1 MKKLFEI
8 KKLNMHYPI
17 VDGLLGNVKGYVYA
31 LNNVNLEIFEN
42 EILGLVGES
51 GSGKS
56 TLGNCVLKLI
66 EPTSGEVIFNGENI
80 LNKKK
85 KDLKEFRK
93 KAQLI
98 FQNPYMSLN
107 PRMKI
112 YDILKEP
119 FIVHKIE
126 DYDDA
131 IKKIIKLIGMDEE
144 VLSRYPHEFSG
155 GQRQRIAIARAI
167 ILNPEFIVADEPVSA
182 LDVSIQAQIINLL
195 IELKEHL
202 NLTMLFISHDLSI
215 IKYISDRVA
224 VMYLGEIVE
233 IAPKDE
239 FFNNHKHPYS
249 EALLNAVPVISEEK
263 TKKIILEG
271 DLPSPSNPPSG
282 CKFHT
287 RCPYVMDKCK
297 TEHPELK
304 ELAPR
309 HKVRCFLCDT

>member
-8 KKLNMHYPI
+8 KNLNMHYPI

-31 LNNVNLEIFEN
+31 LNNVDLEIFEN

-56 TLGNCVLKLI
+56 TLGNCILKLI
-66 EPTSGEVIFNGENI
+66 EPTSGEILFDNENI
-80 LNKKK
+80 LKKK
-85 KDLKEFRK
+85 ELKNFRK
-93 KAQLI
+93 RAQLI
-98 FQNPYMSLN
+98 FQNPYTSLD

-119 FIVHKIE
+119 FIVHKIKN
-126 DYDDA
+126 YDDT

-167 ILNPEFIVADEPVSA
+167 ILNPDFIVADEPVSA
-182 LDVSIQAQIINLL
+182 LDVSIQAQIVNLL
-195 IELKEHL
+195 IDLKEHL

-233 IAPKDE
+233 IASKDE

-287 RCPYVMDKCK
+287 RCPYSMDRCK
-297 TEHPELK
+297 KEQPELK
-304 ELAPR
+304 EITPN
-309 HKVRCFLCDT
+309 HKVRCFLCNES

>member
-1 MKKLFEI
+1 MKTLFEI
-8 KKLNMHYPI
+8 KNLNMHYPI

-31 LNNVNLEIFEN
+31 LNNVDLEIYEN

-56 TLGNCVLKLI
+56 TLGNCILKLI
-66 EPTSGEVIFNGENI
+66 EPTSGEILFDDENI
-80 LNKKK
+80 LKK
-85 KDLKEFRK
+85 KDLKNFRK

-98 FQNPYMSLN
+98 FQNPYTSLD

-119 FIVHKIE
+119 FIVHKIKN
-126 DYDDA
+126 YDDA
-131 IKKIIKLIGMDEE
+131 IKKIIKLIGMDED

-182 LDVSIQAQIINLL
+182 LDVSIQAQIVNLL
-195 IELKEHL
+195 IDLKEHL

-287 RCPYVMDKCK
+287 RCPYAMDKCRI
-297 TEHPELK
+297 EHPELK
-304 ELAPR
+304 EIAQN

>member
-31 LNNVNLEIFEN
+31 LNNVDLEIFEN
-42 EILGLVGES
+42 EVLGLVGES